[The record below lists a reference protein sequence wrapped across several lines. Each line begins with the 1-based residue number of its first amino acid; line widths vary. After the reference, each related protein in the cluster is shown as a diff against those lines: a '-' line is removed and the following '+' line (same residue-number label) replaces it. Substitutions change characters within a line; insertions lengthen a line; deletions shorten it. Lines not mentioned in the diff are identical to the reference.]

1 MNFTRFILLSFLTF
15 SFNQT
20 SANAEN
26 MKEEKKNNN
35 AEIKQ
40 IIEDFRISIIE
51 KDKEK
56 FVALFQDKTIPWLGV
71 LSDES
76 MANISK
82 SANKTTKKVDQKK
95 PSKVKPGNY
104 LEFIDWIVSD
114 SEKTEEKF
122 WDVKILSD
130 DEIASVHFKYSFHR
144 GDNKTNWGDE
154 AWHLVK
160 TVNGWKINSVIYSV
174 TLNSK
179 S

>member
-1 MNFTRFILLSFLTF
+1 MSFTRFTLLSFLLF
-15 SFNQT
+15 SFIQ
-20 SANAEN
+20 SSSIAEN
-26 MKEEKKNNN
+26 METAKKNNN

-56 FVALFQDKTIPWLGV
+56 FVALFQDKNIPWLGV
-71 LSDES
+71 LSDKS

-82 SANKTTKKVDQKK
+82 NTNKSTKKVEQKK

-114 SEKTEEKF
+114 TEKTEEKF

-130 DEIASVHFKYSFHR
+130 NEIASVHFKYSFHR

-174 TLNSK
+174 TLNLK